1 MKKPKNHTPEVK
13 VAEHILKEI
22 REVVG
27 YVLVDLVESGETVP
41 VSLNKRQFS
50 GKLSLANAETSSPST
65 NQ

>member
-50 GKLSLANAETSSPST
+50 
-65 NQ
+65 